1 MKNKLLQNGLSSIKA
16 IFFDMDGVIYDS
28 MGHHSVAWNKA
39 FAFLGLDFPLE
50 QVYMNE
56 GRTGSSTVQM
66 FFREKLG
73 REATAEEIAS
83 IYAQKSKIFESMP
96 KPIPFEGIAGLM
108 RQFKSAGVAIWVV
121 TGSAQDQLLD
131 GLCRDFSGLIL
142 REKIVSA
149 KDVQQGKPNPEP
161 YLKALKSSGF
171 SAGEVVVIEN
181 APLGVQS
188 AKAAGIFTVGINTGI
203 LDDEILWNSGADVVV
218 KGISQLGKFFF
229 PKKV

>member
-28 MGHHSVAWNKA
+28 MGHHSIAWNKA
-39 FAFLGLDFPLE
+39 FASLGLDFPLE

-66 FFREKLG
+66 FFQEKLG

-83 IYAQKSKIFESMP
+83 IYARKSEIFESIP
-96 KPIPFEGIAGLM
+96 KPVPFEGIADLM
-108 RQFKSAGVAIWVV
+108 RQLKGAGVAIWVV
-121 TGSAQDQLLD
+121 TGSAQDQMLD
-131 GLCRDFSGLIL
+131 GLCRDFPGLVVK
-142 REKIVSA
+142 ENIVSA
-149 KDVQQGKPNPEP
+149 KDVRLGKPNPEP

-171 SAGEVVVIEN
+171 TAEELVVIEN

-218 KGISQLGKFFF
+218 KEISQLVKFFF
-229 PKKV
+229 PS